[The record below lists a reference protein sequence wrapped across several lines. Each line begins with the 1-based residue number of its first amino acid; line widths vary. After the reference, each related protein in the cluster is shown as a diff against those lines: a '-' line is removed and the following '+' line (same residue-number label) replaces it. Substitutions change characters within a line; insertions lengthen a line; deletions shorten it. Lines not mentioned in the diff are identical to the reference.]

1 MTSFFY
7 SEINGTPRAIFK
19 GIIRVLFMS
28 FKNPVDFGLY
38 IETWGV
44 SKQKIRIFF
53 FFFRLVGERRLGIK
67 EFKFIEILIKK

>member
-7 SEINGTPRAIFK
+7 SEIVGTPRAIFK

-28 FKNPVDFGLY
+28 FKNRVDFGLY

-44 SKQKIRIFF
+44 SKQKIWI
-53 FFFRLVGERRLGIK
+53 FFRLVGERRLGIK